1 MGGRGSSYFNR
12 SGSMRIKVSN
22 TYDQDTPTKNRT
34 RIVEKLT
41 KRNVQVMASTDKIP
55 DEILTPNLK
64 QLDRIM
70 SRFRQYSDYAE
81 VENLKVRTETFSNPN
96 VKACFR
102 CQVDTFK
109 RPEIIFNKSYQRDTA
124 REVETQ
130 VQKQIEIGYWTKSD
144 RQNLLVHTMTH
155 EMGHYVQRVLTE
167 QIAEQRGEVDIRARN
182 PLQYDD
188 DIASEMTNKIAMI
201 CKQQFN
207 SKIKTSEYGST
218 DDYEFF
224 AETFSEM
231 LTCDN
236 PSDTAKALEIY
247 LKGEK

>member
-12 SGSMRIKVSN
+12 SGSMRIKVSD
-22 TYDQDTPTKNRT
+22 TYDQDKPTNNRT

-96 VKACFR
+96 IQACFR
-102 CQVDTFK
+102 CTTDSFT
-109 RPEIIFNKSYQRDTA
+109 RPEIIFNKTYEKRNAIQIEQ
-124 REVETQ
+124 EVQ
-130 VQKQIEIGYWTKSD
+130 VQINEKYWTKSD

-182 PLQYDD
+182 PLKYDNT
-188 DIASEMTNKIAMI
+188 IANEMTNKIAMI
-201 CKQQFN
+201 CKQKFN

-218 DDYEFF
+218 NDYEFF

-236 PSDTAKALEIY
+236 PSDTAKSLEIY

>member
-12 SGSMRIKVSN
+12 SGSMRIKVSD
-22 TYDQDTPTKNRT
+22 TYDQDKPTNNRT

-70 SRFRQYSDYAE
+70 SKFRQYSDYAE

-102 CQVDTFK
+102 CQIDTFK

-167 QIAEQRGEVDIRARN
+167 QIAKQRGEVDIRARN

-188 DIASEMTNKIAMI
+188 DIANEMRTKIRSI
-201 CKQQFN
+201 CKNTFHT
-207 SKIKTSEYGST
+207 TSTTSIYGTS
-218 DDYEFF
+218 DPYEFF

-236 PSDTAKALEIY
+236 PSDTAKSLEIY